1 MNILKK
7 ISTISVAV
15 LAGLSL
21 AACSNNKQ
29 QADNDISKSIN
40 KPTTVVFWHSMNGVQ
55 GKTLTSLTKQFEKQ
69 NPKIKIKLENQ
80 GSYTDL

>member
-40 KPTTVVFWHSMNGVQ
+40 KPTTVVFWHSMNGV
-55 GKTLTSLTKQFEKQ
+55 
-69 NPKIKIKLENQ
+69 
-80 GSYTDL
+80 